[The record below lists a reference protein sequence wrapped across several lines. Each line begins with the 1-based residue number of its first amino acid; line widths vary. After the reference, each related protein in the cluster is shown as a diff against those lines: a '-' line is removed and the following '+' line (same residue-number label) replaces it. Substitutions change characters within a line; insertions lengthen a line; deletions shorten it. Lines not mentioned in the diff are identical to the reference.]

1 MSAKP
6 HIAGLTRLGFKGLGF
21 TGIQHDLTMA
31 FVTFLFT
38 RPSGMYSTAEACSRS
53 TLLKG
58 NGQGWSTEGPSGFAG
73 ASSMGCMV
81 SRLLPGIVHLGS
93 GKLSSRKCSVPQR
106 CYSEFTFHFY
116 PIFMLTFNT
125 GKVFLSL
132 NGYRLAGIRLFDIS
146 ETLDRLRLESGRVQ
160 GNRSPSWNMAECPR
174 YRIDFGKNLRR
185 LGLTCTRGIKPLIV
199 PVQRVHYSP
208 GQRIL
213 ADREPCQPFDLVL
226 QEI

>member
-132 NGYRLAGIRLFDIS
+132 NGYQLGKTRLSKVS
-146 ETLDRLRLESGRVQ
+146 EALDKLRVDSGRVHRNRPPSRNITKRQ
-160 GNRSPSWNMAECPR
+160 GCWT
-174 YRIDFGKNLRR
+174 IFWKNLKEFGPNPYKGYQAANCARSACR
-185 LGLTCTRGIKPLIV
+185 LLSRTTHFG
-199 PVQRVHYSP
+199 
-208 GQRIL
+208 
-213 ADREPCQPFDLVL
+213 
-226 QEI
+226 